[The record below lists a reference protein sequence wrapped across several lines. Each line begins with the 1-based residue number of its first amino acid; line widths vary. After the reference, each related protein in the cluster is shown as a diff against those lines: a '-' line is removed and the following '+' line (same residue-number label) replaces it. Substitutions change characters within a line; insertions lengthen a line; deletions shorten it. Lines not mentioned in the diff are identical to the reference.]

1 MKDTESLQGAEN
13 EANENMTTNVFE
25 TQQRVNNQVLEESKV
40 VPREIISRA
49 QAKLDQTKLMQTE
62 IKKDMANISELFRK
76 LRLKISLNHK
86 TCEYG
91 AAVQQN
97 LNVLMQTKSDYLNHL
112 LFETKPIEDL
122 LKLDIVHWEENL
134 EAAKEEAARIEADVK
149 YMLEKSQIELQGVLE
164 G

>member
-1 MKDTESLQGAEN
+1 M
-13 EANENMTTNVFE
+13 
-25 TQQRVNNQVLEESKV
+25 
-40 VPREIISRA
+40 
-49 QAKLDQTKLMQTE
+49 
-62 IKKDMANISELFRK
+62 FRK